1 MELSE
6 LTSKFQFKNFTIH
19 QNDKVM
25 KVCTDSC
32 LLGALAEPLDAS
44 SILDIGTGTGLL
56 SLMISEKTAAR
67 IDAVDIDD
75 EAVKIAR
82 HNIALSPASKR
93 VTVFNEDIQDFAFR
107 SIGDYD
113 FIICNPPFYFNRVP
127 CPEKSKNIHRHSL
140 TLNQTQLIK
149 AVMLMLSKP
158 SGKFWVLLP
167 PAETEHFERLAMQTR
182 LYPQLRYF
190 IRDRY
195 DTPVIRV
202 VTCFGYERAYM
213 LSEEIIIRSPDGKY
227 TGPTHRLLSRY
238 YKHL

>member
-1 MELSE
+1 MVFFIDRMGDPVDL
-6 LTSKFQFKNFTIH
+6 
-19 QNDKVM
+19 KVQ
-25 KVCTDSC
+25 SF
-32 LLGALAEPLDAS
+32 S
-44 SILDIGTGTGLL
+44 
-56 SLMISEKTAAR
+56 
-67 IDAVDIDD
+67 
-75 EAVKIAR
+75 
-82 HNIALSPASKR
+82 
-93 VTVFNEDIQDFAFR
+93 
-107 SIGDYD
+107 
-113 FIICNPPFYFNRVP
+113 
-127 CPEKSKNIHRHSL
+127 
-140 TLNQTQLIK
+140 
-149 AVMLMLSKP
+149 
-158 SGKFWVLLP
+158 